1 MDKRNS
7 KMAAVLCLAFVLYFF
22 ILHTIHS
29 RSNVP
34 CLSKDIPG
42 IEVFNRKNVFRKDPT
57 PPSPQSPLPR
67 PNQINCD
74 RSHRFYDL
82 CTINGPTV
90 LDPVNSTL
98 YLSAPTNSTT
108 VEKIRP
114 YPRKW
119 EKPIMAGIQ
128 EFTLISNS
136 KSPLCQAQHKLPA
149 IVFSAAGYTG
159 NFFHDFNDGFIPL
172 FITVNSVFPDNQD
185 FILVISQAQN
195 WWISKYGDLLHTY
208 SKHPVIIPENETST
222 HCFPSATLGL
232 ISHGFMTI
240 DPKLMP
246 NSQALTHFHAFL
258 DKAYNHGQ
266 NHPWKSNPPKPRA
279 RLVLATRNG
288 GVGRVIS
295 NQNEV
300 KHLAEEIGFD
310 VIIFEPIPQTPL
322 QQAYGL
328 INSSHAMV
336 GVHGAGLTHSLFLR
350 PGVVFMQVVPI
361 GADWLAEVCFANSAR
376 AMGLEY
382 LEYRIG
388 AEESSLIDK
397 YGKNSS
403 LIKDP
408 ATFRGQ
414 NWSSAIMDIY
424 LKEQNVKI
432 DLIRFREYLKEAYK
446 KAEEFMEKEGAS

>member
-1 MDKRNS
+1 MYSSNS
-7 KMAAVLCLAFVLYFF
+7 PSWPDHQSYYQ
-22 ILHTIHS
+22 
-29 RSNVP
+29 R
-34 CLSKDIPG
+34 
-42 IEVFNRKNVFRKDPT
+42 NVFQKDPI
-57 PPSPQSPLPR
+57 PPSPQPE
-67 PNQINCD
+67 QINCD

-82 CTINGPTV
+82 CTINGPAV
-90 LDPVNSTL
+90 LDPVSSTL
-98 YLSAPTNSTT
+98 YLSDPTISSAT

-119 EKPIMAGIQ
+119 EKPVMAGIQ

-136 KSPLCQAQHKLPA
+136 KSPVCQTRHKLPA
-149 IVFSAAGYTG
+149 IVFSAVGYTG

-172 FITVNSVFPDNQD
+172 FITVNSVFPSNQD
-185 FILVISQAQN
+185 FILVISQARN

-232 ISHGFMTI
+232 ISHGSMTI
-240 DPKLMP
+240 NPKLMP
-246 NSQALTHFHAFL
+246 NSQAFTHFRAFL

-266 NHPWKSNPPKPRA
+266 NHPWKFNSPKPRP

-295 NQNEV
+295 NQNQV

-310 VIIFEPIPQTPL
+310 VIVFEPAPQTPL
-322 QQAYGL
+322 QQAYAL

-361 GADWLAEVCFANSAR
+361 GAGWLAEVCFANSAR

-388 AEESSLIDK
+388 VEESSLTDK
-397 YGKNSS
+397 YGKNSL
-403 LIKDP
+403 LIEDP
-408 ATFRGQ
+408 ATFRGEK
-414 NWSSAIMDIY
+414 WSSTVMDIY
-424 LKEQNVKI
+424 LKEQNVKL

-446 KAEEFMEKEGAS
+446 KAEKFMEKEG

>member
-1 MDKRNS
+1 
-7 KMAAVLCLAFVLYFF
+7 
-22 ILHTIHS
+22 
-29 RSNVP
+29 
-34 CLSKDIPG
+34 
-42 IEVFNRKNVFRKDPT
+42 
-57 PPSPQSPLPR
+57 
-67 PNQINCD
+67 
-74 RSHRFYDL
+74 
-82 CTINGPTV
+82 
-90 LDPVNSTL
+90 
-98 YLSAPTNSTT
+98 
-108 VEKIRP
+108 
-114 YPRKW
+114 
-119 EKPIMAGIQ
+119 MAGIQ

-322 QQAYGL
+322 QQAYAL

-397 YGKNSS
+397 YGKNSL

-446 KAEEFMEKEGAS
+446 KAKEFMEKEGVR

>member
-1 MDKRNS
+1 MNKRNP
-7 KMAAVLCLAFVLYFF
+7 KIAVVLCLAFFVHLFT
-22 ILHTIHS
+22 IHTIIHSFFS

-34 CLSKDIPG
+34 YLSKYIPG
-42 IEVFNRKNVFRKDPT
+42 IELFNRSNVFQKDPI
-57 PPSPQSPLPR
+57 PPSSQPK
-67 PNQINCD
+67 QINCD

-90 LDPVNSTL
+90 LDPVSSTL
-98 YLSAPTNSTT
+98 YLSDPTISSTT

-119 EKPIMAGIQ
+119 EKPVMAGIQ

-136 KSPLCQAQHKLPA
+136 KSPVCQAQHKLPA
-149 IVFSAAGYTG
+149 IVFSAVGYTG

-172 FITVNSVFPDNQD
+172 FITVNSVFPNNQD
-185 FILVISQAQN
+185 FILVISQARN

-208 SKHPVIIPENETST
+208 SKHPIIIPENEAST

-232 ISHGFMTI
+232 ISHGYMTI
-240 DPKLMP
+240 NPKLMA
-246 NSQALTHFHAFL
+246 NSQAFSHFHAFL

-266 NHPWKSNPPKPRA
+266 NHPWKFNSPKPRP

-295 NQNEV
+295 NQNQV

-310 VIIFEPIPQTPL
+310 VIVFEPAPQTPL
-322 QQAYGL
+322 RQAYAL

-388 AEESSLIDK
+388 VEESSLTDK
-397 YGKNSS
+397 YDKNSL

-408 ATFRGQ
+408 ATFRGK
-414 NWSSAIMDIY
+414 NWSSAVMDIY
-424 LKEQNVKI
+424 LKEQNLKL
-432 DLIRFREYLKEAYK
+432 DLVRFREYLKEAYK
-446 KAEEFMEKEGAS
+446 KAKKFMEKEG

>member
-1 MDKRNS
+1 MNKRNP
-7 KMAAVLCLAFVLYFF
+7 KIAVLLCLAFLVHFL
-22 ILHTIHS
+22 IIHTTIHSFFS

-34 CLSKDIPG
+34 SLSKYIPG
-42 IEVFNRKNVFRKDPT
+42 IELFNRSNVFQKDPM
-57 PPSPQSPLPR
+57 PPSPQPK
-67 PNQINCD
+67 QISCD

-82 CTINGPTV
+82 CTINGPAV
-90 LDPVNSTL
+90 LDPVSSTL
-98 YLSAPTNSTT
+98 YLSGPTISSAT

-119 EKPIMAGIQ
+119 EKPVMAGIQ

-136 KSPLCQAQHKLPA
+136 KTPVCQAQHKLPA
-149 IVFSAAGYTG
+149 IVFSAVGYTG

-172 FITVNSVFPDNQD
+172 FITVNSVFPNNQD
-185 FILVISQAQN
+185 FILVISQARN

-208 SKHPVIIPENETST
+208 SKHPIIIPENETST

-232 ISHGFMTI
+232 ISHGSMTI
-240 DPKLMP
+240 NPKLMP
-246 NSQALTHFHAFL
+246 NSQAFTHFRAFL

-266 NHPWKSNPPKPRA
+266 NHPWKFNSPKPRP

-295 NQNEV
+295 NQNQV

-310 VIIFEPIPQTPL
+310 VIVFEPAPQTPL
-322 QQAYGL
+322 QQAYSL

-361 GADWLAEVCFANSAR
+361 GAGWLAEVCFANSAR

-382 LEYRIG
+382 LEYRIVV
-388 AEESSLIDK
+388 EESSLTDK
-397 YGKNSS
+397 YGKNSL
-403 LIKDP
+403 LIEDP
-408 ATFRGQ
+408 ATFRGEK
-414 NWSSAIMDIY
+414 WSRAVMDIY
-424 LKEQNVKI
+424 LKEQNVKL

-446 KAEEFMEKEGAS
+446 KAKKFMEKEG